1 MKLIEK
7 KKEEEELA
15 EKKRREEMEEQLKDY
30 KIMTPNTID
39 NINHNNNNNN
49 DNNLLISESNN
60 DINEFIKNLK
70 LKNQNNRYDTILT
83 ENNNNNN
90 NNNDVNNNKLY
101 QTAEKE
107 KHSRNK
113 NDLLLSESIPFK
125 RVTFSQ
131 LVKKT
136 NMSENPLFNSTANL
150 NQIFTEIN
158 NDEMNNYNNHNYPN
172 YTNEKKYKR
181 KYDNKDDK
189 NIDDY
194 KNEFNDI
201 RISSNR
207 ENIKN
212 KLNNLFKEKN
222 NPNLDNFEH
231 NNNDDNNN
239 NNENYYLK
247 IDKGE
252 SKMIPFDKN
261 FVYPANSLED
271 VIDSKVMY
279 LYGPQKLEK

>member
-1 MKLIEK
+1 
-7 KKEEEELA
+7 
-15 EKKRREEMEEQLKDY
+15 MEEQLKDY

-39 NINHNNNNNN
+39 NINHNNN

-70 LKNQNNRYDTILT
+70 LKNQNNRYDSILT

-90 NNNDVNNNKLY
+90 NNNDINNNNLY
-101 QTAEKE
+101 KTAEKE
-107 KHSRNK
+107 KYSRNK
-113 NDLLLSESIPFK
+113 NDLLFSERIPFK

-136 NMSENPLFNSTANL
+136 NMSENPLFNSTTNL
-150 NQIFTEIN
+150 NQNFPEIN
-158 NDEMNNYNNHNYPN
+158 NDEMSNYNNYN
-172 YTNEKKYKR
+172 YTNNTNENKYKR
-181 KYDNKDDK
+181 KYDKKGDN
-189 NIDDY
+189 NVDDY
-194 KNEFNDI
+194 KNEFKDI

-222 NPNLDNFEH
+222 ILNLDNFEH
-231 NNNDDNNN
+231 NNNDENNDD
-239 NNENYYLK
+239 ENYYLK

-279 LYGPQKLEK
+279 LYGPQKIEK